1 LQCFTVFRSP
11 SLSASALLVGVV
23 SLGLASAAPAQAL
36 TVSVT
41 VGGQNY
47 AVSTGT
53 AVTYDGNE
61 SLFATPTNGGVMP
74 WYDSDSLA
82 AQFATAVGTSLGTPN
97 DTPFG
102 SFGPF
107 FADASNGVF
116 VSASYLSGG
125 SVLSDTFDSFA
136 GYVYATA
143 TLQPPASAVPSPLPL
158 LGTAAAFRLSR
169 QLRRRLKSAA

>member
-1 LQCFTVFRSP
+1 MQCFTVFRSP

-53 AVTYDGNE
+53 AVSYDGNE

-74 WYDSDSLA
+74 WYDSGSLA

-97 DTPFG
+97 G

-107 FADASNGVF
+107 FADASNGVL
-116 VSASYLSGG
+116 VSASYRSGG
-125 SVLSDTFDSFA
+125 SVLSDTFDSYA
-136 GYVYATA
+136 SYVYATA

-158 LGTAAAFRLSR
+158 LGSAAAFRLSR